1 MAEYNITI
9 TTSELLSDGTTKV
22 LDTDYIQ
29 TRYYNNPREPLTPSL
44 PRTGILYPTKLN

>member
-29 TRYYNNPREPLTPSL
+29 TRYYNNPR
-44 PRTGILYPTKLN
+44 